1 MAIPDEYTAVR
12 KVGFNPPHI
21 AYFLSRFGT
30 FCTCLTTAIRAAPI
44 DNCAALH
51 YVEGIF
57 AEIAIPATSL
67 LFFFRVRA
75 IYNRS
80 RIITIF
86 FGVLWLSIAC
96 LSVMIMLGI
105 TKEHIPYTRRCT
117 DGLAHKYIIVPI
129 ILTAV
134 NDTLIFLAISYRMMS
149 LSAVDGPWTA
159 RAKSFFTGDG
169 MYRLSKSLLHSGQVY
184 YFVTIGVAITSTAL
198 IISPTI
204 PGEMKAILISTYF
217 TLASAMACLVFR
229 AVLLGIIKDP
239 QLNVATFRLP
249 NIQHISSGDNGTT
262 PSNYDKSG
270 LSSLVINV
278 AVERDTRA
286 DSYDGHALGKRQLMT
301 DGVQRDDAYRV

>member
-1 MAIPDEYTAVR
+1 
-12 KVGFNPPHI
+12 
-21 AYFLSRFGT
+21 
-30 FCTCLTTAIRAAPI
+30 
-44 DNCAALH
+44 
-51 YVEGIF
+51 
-57 AEIAIPATSL
+57 
-67 LFFFRVRA
+67 
-75 IYNRS
+75 
-80 RIITIF
+80 
-86 FGVLWLSIAC
+86 
-96 LSVMIMLGI
+96 
-105 TKEHIPYTRRCT
+105 
-117 DGLAHKYIIVPI
+117 
-129 ILTAV
+129 LTAV

-184 YFVTIGVAITSTAL
+184 YLSVVFCCYILVEKPWSDLYISVTIGVAITSTAL